1 MSGVSDQRS
10 NVMERRINM
19 GDFVGFAD
27 DIENGMAYLEHHQIL
42 GAKWG
47 QKNGPPYPLGSGD
60 HSSAEKSAAKAAG
73 VKVGSDSGK
82 GSIENVKKKKS
93 GAQDQVKKPK
103 KEMTDEEKREAAL
116 KAARSGDKK
125 KIAKYMDNLSTDEL
139 RDAQA
144 RAQMKDSLKREDP
157 LEKKTSKEELEKQE
171 VIRSG
176 DKERIKQYA
185 DKMSLSELQEAMNKV
200 DLMAKLNYTPP
211 EPTAMDKMKDV
222 ANKLGTMK
230 EVAEKSIGAYNV
242 VAKVMNA
249 ANKDANWPIIGEKP
263 KGDGGNDKD
272 KEKEKTKEAVKEVA
286 KEIKKSYEEQ
296 AKERFENKQIDYKY
310 NKKYEDWEAKQ
321 KAKADKKDNTDSD
334 DDEATESKF
343 EGGAH
348 GIKGQDWERTSE
360 KEAKMEQHESNKQFG
375 IHRFN
380 TKTSDRL
387 SRAAGEVNGN
397 EFSVPKAFTDEKYQ
411 KGPQTKK
418 VNWDTNVN
426 AESMSNWKSTWKS
439 VEEVQSNRP
448 ISDDLTPAEEAF
460 LNSFK
465 R

>member
-1 MSGVSDQRS
+1 
-10 NVMERRINM
+10 MERRINM

-60 HSSAEKSAAKAAG
+60 HSSAEKSAAQAAG

-93 GAQDQVKKPK
+93 SAQNQVKKPK
-103 KEMTDEEKREAAL
+103 KEMTDEEKREEAL
-116 KAARSGDKK
+116 KAVKSGDKK
-125 KIAKYMDNLSTDEL
+125 KIAKYIDNLSTDEL

-157 LEKKTSKEELEKQE
+157 SEKKTSKEELEKQE

-176 DKERIKQYA
+176 DKERVKQYA

-211 EPTAMDKMKDV
+211 EPTAFDKMRDV

-272 KEKEKTKEAVKEVA
+272 KEKEQMKEGAKKVIEGVA
-286 KEIKKSYEEQ
+286 KSYEEQ
-296 AKERFENKQIDYKY
+296 AKEKFENKQIDYKY

-321 KAKADKKDNTDSD
+321 KAKADKKEDKDSD
-334 DDEATESKF
+334 EEESQQRQYTPERAPEFKKSFFNSSKKEEA
-343 EGGAH
+343 
-348 GIKGQDWERTSE
+348 SE
-360 KEAKMEQHESNKQFG
+360 KEQKMQQHESNKVHG

-380 TKTSDRL
+380 AKTMDRL
-387 SRAAGEVNGN
+387 TQVTSQKGN
-397 EFSVPKAFTDEKYQ
+397 ELGPNVAFTDKNYQ

-418 VNWDTNVN
+418 VNWDTGIN

>member
-10 NVMERRINM
+10 NAMERRINM

-93 GAQDQVKKPK
+93 GAQNQVKKPK

-116 KAARSGDKK
+116 KAVKSGDKK

-144 RAQMKDSLKREDP
+144 RAQMKDSLKKEDP
-157 LEKKTSKEELEKQE
+157 SEKKTSKEEIEKQE

-176 DKERIKQYA
+176 DKERVKQYA
-185 DKMSLSELQEAMNKV
+185 DKMSLNELKEAMDKV

-211 EPTAMDKMKDV
+211 EPTAMDKMRDI

-230 EVAEKSIGAYNV
+230 EVAEKGIGAYNV

-272 KEKEKTKEAVKEVA
+272 KEKEQMKEGAKKVIEGVA
-286 KEIKKSYEEQ
+286 KSYEEQ
-296 AKERFENKQIDYKY
+296 AKEKFENKQIDYKY

-321 KAKADKKDNTDSD
+321 KAKAAKKDNTDSD
-334 DDEATESKF
+334 DDEATESKS

-348 GIKGQDWERTSE
+348 GVKGQDWEQTSE
-360 KEAKMEQHESNKQFG
+360 KEAKMQQHESNKQFG

-387 SRAAGEVNGN
+387 STAADAVNGN
-397 EFSVPKAFTDEKYQ
+397 EFSVPVAFTDKNYQ

-418 VNWDTNVN
+418 VNWDTGIN
-426 AESMSNWKSTWKS
+426 AENMSNWKSTWKS

>member
-1 MSGVSDQRS
+1 
-10 NVMERRINM
+10 M
-19 GDFVGFAD
+19 GDFIAFSEEIDA
-27 DIENGMAYLEHHQIL
+27 GMEYLEHHGIL
-42 GAKWG
+42 NQKWG
-47 QKNGPPYPLGSGD
+47 HKNGPPYPLGSGD

-73 VKVGSDSGK
+73 IKVGSDSGK
-82 GSIENVKKKKS
+82 GSIENVKKKS
-93 GAQDQVKKPK
+93 GSQDQVKKPK

-125 KIAKYMDNLSTDEL
+125 KIAKYIDNLSTDEL

-157 LEKKTSKEELEKQE
+157 SEKKTSKEELEKQE

-176 DKERIKQYA
+176 DKERVKQYA

-211 EPTAMDKMKDV
+211 EPTAFDKMRDV

-321 KAKADKKDNTDSD
+321 KAKADKNEDKDSD
-334 DDEATESKF
+334 EEEPAKTESK
-343 EGGAH
+343 
-348 GIKGQDWERTSE
+348 QRQYTPERAPEFKKSFFNSSK
-360 KEAKMEQHESNKQFG
+360 KEESKSQEPTEEQK
-375 IHRFN
+375 
-380 TKTSDRL
+380 RL
-387 SRAAGEVNGN
+387 
-397 EFSVPKAFTDEKYQ
+397 
-411 KGPQTKK
+411 
-418 VNWDTNVN
+418 
-426 AESMSNWKSTWKS
+426 
-439 VEEVQSNRP
+439 VEEARKSDDAYLKQLKNISNQSVDSDNSWKNTWNSVADVQSNRP

>member
-1 MSGVSDQRS
+1 
-10 NVMERRINM
+10 M

-60 HSSAEKSAAKAAG
+60 HSSAEKSAAQAAG

-93 GAQDQVKKPK
+93 GAQNQVKKPK

-116 KAARSGDKK
+116 KAVKAGDKK

-144 RAQMKDSLKREDP
+144 RAQMKDSLKKEDP
-157 LEKKTSKEELEKQE
+157 SEKKTSKEELEKQE

-176 DKERIKQYA
+176 DKERVKQYA
-185 DKMSLSELQEAMNKV
+185 DKMSLTELQEAMNKV

-211 EPTAMDKMKDV
+211 EPTAMDKMKDI

-230 EVAEKSIGAYNV
+230 EVAEKGIGAYNV

-272 KEKEKTKEAVKEVA
+272 KEKEQMKEGAKKVIEGVA
-286 KEIKKSYEEQ
+286 KSYEEQ

-321 KAKADKKDNTDSD
+321 KAKAAKKDNTDSD
-334 DDEATESKF
+334 DDEATESKP
-343 EGGAH
+343 ESGANEA
-348 GIKGQDWERTSE
+348 KGQGGEQTSE
-360 KEAKMEQHESNKQFG
+360 KEARMQQHESNKQFK

-380 TKTSDRL
+380 TKTIDRL

-397 EFSVPKAFTDEKYQ
+397 EFSVPVAFTDKNYQ

-418 VNWDTNVN
+418 VNWDTEIN